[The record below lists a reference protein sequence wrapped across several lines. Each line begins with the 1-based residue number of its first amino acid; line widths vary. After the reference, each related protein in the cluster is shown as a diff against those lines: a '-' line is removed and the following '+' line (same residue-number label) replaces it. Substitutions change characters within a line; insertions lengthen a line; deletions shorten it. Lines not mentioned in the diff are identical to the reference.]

1 MPVAG
6 QFDVVEVHHTLD
18 GRDALGVLLRP
29 HPEEEAGVAV
39 RQRRQGLRHL
49 FAQGHRLPGRVA
61 VEEED
66 LAVRALLGE
75 RVQDRGGRGDADAGG
90 RQDQGS
96 GGVLVLEGD
105 VAVGVGQLDDVAD
118 LHVLDEHGR
127 DLAALVQLHGDDTF
141 GGGLGLLGEGVLAAL
156 AQAVLYL
163 QAHGHVAAGPA
174 AGLRGVV
181 GRLEAEG
188 DGRVAGGL
196 LRDDPP
202 VRPHPVV
209 GLLGVEALLDLDE
222 GVGHEP
228 VDLGPGVGHRGGDG
242 VAEHLADGPEE
253 VLVDDRVLLLDDA
266 EGGVLVGDAGQDGL
280 GQGAR
285 VLEQVHRE
293 LHDRAGE
300 GLGLLAVALV
310 GAGEDAVEELG
321 VGLEHVGVKQ
331 GRDLRHVLGD
341 DGGGGLDDGVGLLGQ
356 HGGLRLF
363 GGESCAGF
371 ARLHPAVAVGNS
383 PPGPFP
389 QCVTGISGRPSSTG
403 PPTGPALTRS
413 RIRTVSSSARKAS
426 RARCRAPRRR
436 QSPA

>member
-1 MPVAG
+1 MYK
-6 QFDVVEVHHTLD
+6 
-18 GRDALGVLLRP
+18 
-29 HPEEEAGVAV
+29 
-39 RQRRQGLRHL
+39 RQ
-49 FAQGHRLPGRVA
+49 
-61 VEEED
+61 
-66 LAVRALLGE
+66 
-75 RVQDRGGRGDADAGG
+75 
-90 RQDQGS
+90 
-96 GGVLVLEGD
+96 
-105 VAVGVGQLDDVAD
+105 
-118 LHVLDEHGR
+118 
-127 DLAALVQLHGDDTF
+127 
-141 GGGLGLLGEGVLAAL
+141 
-156 AQAVLYL
+156 
-163 QAHGHVAAGPA
+163 
-174 AGLRGVV
+174 
-181 GRLEAEG
+181 
-188 DGRVAGGL
+188 
-196 LRDDPP
+196 
-202 VRPHPVV
+202 
-209 GLLGVEALLDLDE
+209 
-222 GVGHEP
+222 
-228 VDLGPGVGHRGGDG
+228 
-242 VAEHLADGPEE
+242 AEHLADGPEE

-321 VGLEHVGVKQ
+321 VGLEHVGVEQ

-341 DGGGGLDDGVGLLGQ
+341 DGGGGLDDGAGLLGQ
-356 HGGLRLF
+356 HGGLRLL

-389 QCVTGISGRPSSTG
+389 QRATGISGRPSSTG